1 MRCEPP
7 SFSFVVQSW
16 IVDTRTDTQGWEVA
30 RQARI
35 YSRREHCKIIHG
47 IWIGFKEIEI
57 I

>member
-1 MRCEPP
+1 MRYQPP
-7 SFSFVVQSW
+7 YSSFVVQSW